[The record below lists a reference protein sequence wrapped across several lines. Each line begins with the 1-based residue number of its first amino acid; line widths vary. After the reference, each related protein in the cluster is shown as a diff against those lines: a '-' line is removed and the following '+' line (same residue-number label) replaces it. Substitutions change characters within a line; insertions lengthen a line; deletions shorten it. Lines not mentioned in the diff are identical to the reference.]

1 MEALYSELRRACKV
15 RGITYD
21 DISKRLSIGTTTVS
35 NKING
40 KFPWTQE
47 EMYALLDML
56 REPYRKMHL
65 YFPPGGVYAGT
76 ADDPPPT
83 AEDKL
88 IDAIKSFIREAS

>member
-1 MEALYSELRRACKV
+1 MEVKYSELRRACKV